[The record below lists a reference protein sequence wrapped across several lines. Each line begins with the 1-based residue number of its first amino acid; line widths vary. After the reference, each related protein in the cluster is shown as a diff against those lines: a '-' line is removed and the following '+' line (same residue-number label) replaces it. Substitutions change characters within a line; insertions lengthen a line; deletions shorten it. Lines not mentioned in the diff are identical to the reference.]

1 MDFSQ
6 AFKIANTV
14 ALLSWI
20 LLAAFPRKAWLLQSL
35 RYGVISVFA
44 IVYSIVVAMF
54 FFKIEGGGFNTL
66 QEVKNLMAADAG
78 AFAGWVHYLAFD
90 LFIGL
95 WIAENA
101 DRLKLHRLL
110 QLPILFATF
119 MFGPLGLL
127 IFYCVSAAMR
137 GRDTDPKSGDQ
148 KIAAQP
154 N

>member
-1 MDFSQ
+1 MDFAQ

-20 LLAAFPRKAWLLQSL
+20 LLALMPRYGWLLRWL
-35 RYGVISVFA
+35 RYGIISGFA
-44 IVYSIVVAMF
+44 VVYVSVVAVH

-90 LFIGL
+90 LFVGL
-95 WIAENA
+95 WVAENA
-101 DRLKLHRLL
+101 DRLKLHRIF
-110 QLPILFATF
+110 QIPILFATF

-127 IFYCVSAAMR
+127 MFYCVEVGMNRIGIKQQIEHA
-137 GRDTDPKSGDQ
+137 D
-148 KIAAQP
+148 
-154 N
+154 

>member
-14 ALLSWI
+14 ALVSWI
-20 LLAAFPRKAWLLQSL
+20 LLAVMPRYEWLLKWL
-35 RYGVISVFA
+35 RYGIISGFA
-44 IVYSIVVAMF
+44 VVYTVVVALY

-90 LFIGL
+90 LFVGL
-95 WIAENA
+95 WVAENA
-101 DRLKLHRLL
+101 DRLGIHRIL
-110 QLPILFATF
+110 QIPILFATF

-127 IFYCVSAAMR
+127 TFYCVDTIVR
-137 GRDTDPKSGDQ
+137 RFGRKKP
-148 KIAAQP
+148 IEPAI
-154 N
+154 

>member
-6 AFKIANTV
+6 AFKIANTL
-14 ALLSWI
+14 ALVSWI
-20 LLAAFPRKAWLLQSL
+20 LLAVLPRSPALLAGL
-35 RYGVISVFA
+35 RNGVISVFA
-44 IVYSIVVAMF
+44 VVYTCVVAMF
-54 FFKIEGGGFNTL
+54 FTSIEGGGFNTL

-101 DRLKLHRLL
+101 DRVKLHRLL
-110 QLPILFATF
+110 QIPILFATF

-127 IFYCVSAAMR
+127 LFYCVDFGLKRTGRKNVESA
-137 GRDTDPKSGDQ
+137 
-148 KIAAQP
+148 
-154 N
+154 

>member
-1 MDFSQ
+1 MDFAQ
-6 AFKIANTV
+6 AFGIANTL
-14 ALLSWI
+14 ALVSWI
-20 LLAAFPRKAWLLQSL
+20 LLAILPRYSGLLAGL

-44 IVYSIVVAMF
+44 VVYTCVVAMF
-54 FFKIEGGGFNTL
+54 FMSIEGGGFNTL

-110 QLPILFATF
+110 QVPILFATF
-119 MFGPLGLL
+119 MFGPFGLL
-127 IFYCVSAAMR
+127 LFYGVHFLLKQRAGKRVES
-137 GRDTDPKSGDQ
+137 S
-148 KIAAQP
+148 
-154 N
+154 

>member
-1 MDFSQ
+1 MDFAQ
-6 AFKIANTV
+6 AFGIANTL
-14 ALLSWI
+14 ALVSWI
-20 LLAAFPRKAWLLQSL
+20 LLAILPRYSGLLAGL

-44 IVYSIVVAMF
+44 VVYTCVVAMF
-54 FFKIEGGGFNTL
+54 FMSIEGGGFNTL

-110 QLPILFATF
+110 QVPILFATF
-119 MFGPLGLL
+119 MFGPFGLL
-127 IFYCVSAAMR
+127 LFYGVHFLLKQRAGKRVES
-137 GRDTDPKSGDQ
+137 T
-148 KIAAQP
+148 
-154 N
+154 

>member
-20 LLAAFPRKAWLLQSL
+20 LLALMPRHDWLLRWL
-35 RYGVISVFA
+35 RYGIITAFA
-44 IVYSIVVAMF
+44 IVYTLVVAMF
-54 FFKIEGGGFNTL
+54 FFKIEDGGFNTL
-66 QEVKNLMAADAG
+66 QQVKNLMAADAG

-90 LFIGL
+90 LFVGL

-101 DRLKLHRLL
+101 DRMKIHRLL

-127 IFYCVSAAMR
+127 IFYCVQAIMR
-137 GRDTDPKSGDQ
+137 DRNRITE
-148 KIAAQP
+148 